1 MITFLWNLALAAVW
15 ALAVGELT
23 LGNLLIGF
31 ALGYVVLWLVRGLLG
46 TQDYCARILWIIEF
60 MLYFLWEL
68 VKANLRVAF
77 DVVTPRHYMRPGI
90 LALPLDAESDMEI
103 TLLANTISLTPG
115 TLSLNVSDD
124 RKVLYIH
131 HMYISDPKQQKQA
144 LKHGFER
151 RLLRILR

>member
-1 MITFLWNLALAAVW
+1 MIFFLWNLALAAVW
-15 ALAVGELT
+15 ALAVGALT

-31 ALGYVVLWLVRGLLG
+31 VLGYVVLWLVRGLLG
-46 TQDYCARILWIIEF
+46 TQGYCARILWIIEF
-60 MLYFLWEL
+60 LLYFLWEL
-68 VKANLRVAF
+68 LKANLRVAF

-131 HMYISDPKQQKQA
+131 HMYVSDLEQQKRE
-144 LKHGFER
+144 LKQGFER

>member
-15 ALAVGELT
+15 AFAVGQLT
-23 LGNLLIGF
+23 LGNLLVGF
-31 ALGYVVLWLVRGLLG
+31 ALGYVVLWLVRGLLQ
-46 TQDYCARILWIIEF
+46 THEYCVRILRVIEF
-60 MLYFLWEL
+60 GLFFAWEL
-68 VKANLRVAF
+68 LKANLRVAF

-115 TLSLNVSDD
+115 TLSLNVSPD
-124 RKVLYIH
+124 RKILYVH
-131 HMYISDPKQQKQA
+131 HMYISDLEQQKRA
-144 LKHGFER
+144 MKHGFER